1 MDTDICNFKITQ
13 IAGILVRR
21 IVSYV
26 EPKSKLSKGE
36 RIGLIHFGSRVDLS
50 FKSAGID
57 VKVSEGTSV
66 LAGQTLAIFTPFS
79 SLSVSEKI
87 MKGPKRL
94 LSRIQA
100 SVEDE
105 LFES

>member
-1 MDTDICNFKITQ
+1 MINKEYYTTKGFELYAVMTPSDKYTQ
-13 IAGILVRR
+13 
-21 IVSYV
+21 
-26 EPKSKLSKGE
+26 
-36 RIGLIHFGSRVDLS
+36 
-50 FKSAGID
+50 GID
-57 VKVSEGTSV
+57 VKVSEGNKV

-87 MKGPKRL
+87 IKGPKRL